1 MNATPRWP
9 RLTRQLWAPLALLVT
24 ATLPA
29 DSLRSPLKGELVPE
43 GPSVV
48 LGLDELA
55 QVQLPTG
62 KFTRA
67 LEIEIAIPREVFPYR
82 SNLAVFI
89 YRNFVASKT
98 GQGGTGERIG
108 IEVLPPAGKFYLQA
122 PLVAR
127 AGLKAA
133 IDTAVLKLPNL
144 EGAFPLAICVLPID
158 KDLPPGWEK
167 FQFSIRTRLLHSNL
181 GGVNLI
187 TPSLSE
193 DDRKRLRIRANG
205 VDQPVE
211 GPLLLEPGPY
221 NLEVSLPGADTVSV
235 TVVVTQ
241 AKTIDVPVD
250 LVVEEPTVV
259 IEAPEGT
266 QVVID
271 GKRLAWKA
279 STPYPIEKG
288 THSIQ
293 FVLGNT
299 VVADTFTVEKGGRH
313 RLTLSLAF
321 SFARE

>member
-1 MNATPRWP
+1 MITATRRSGLVP
-9 RLTRQLWAPLALLVT
+9 LWVPLALLVST
-24 ATLPA
+24 SLPA
-29 DSLRSPLKGELVPE
+29 ESLRSPLKGDVVPE
-43 GPSVV
+43 GAPVV
-48 LGLDELA
+48 VGLDELA

-67 LEIEIAIPREVFPYR
+67 LEIEVTIPREVFPYR

-144 EGAFPLAICVLPID
+144 EASFPLAIAILPID

-167 FQFSIRTRLLHSNL
+167 FQFAVRTRLLHANL
-181 GGVNLI
+181 GAVNLL
-187 TPSLSE
+187 TPSLSD
-193 DDRKRLRIRANG
+193 DDRRRLKIRANG
-205 VDQPVE
+205 VEQPVE

-250 LVVEEPTVV
+250 LAVEEPTIV

-271 GKRLAWKA
+271 GKRLAWKT

-321 SFARE
+321 ALTRE